1 MLEHQ
6 SSLFVVVRPSII
18 ITAHVTKSFHLGS
31 LPFNIPL
38 YSIKCGYN
46 FHFQLFLIF
55 ARAKNVVHFIT
66 KLYLFIST
74 NKRGRGIG
82 ERISTEQHN
91 DGRKVSNRND
101 SPTIIILPLE
111 GIAQLT
117 MDFCLLMKPSKYPG
131 WNGGMSPP
139 PSLVRSYADW

>member
-6 SSLFVVVRPSII
+6 SSLFVVVVVRPPII

-55 ARAKNVVHFIT
+55 ARAKNVVYIT
-66 KLYLFIST
+66 KLYLFIT
-74 NKRGRGIG
+74 INKRG
-82 ERISTEQHN
+82 
-91 DGRKVSNRND
+91 KVYRREN
-101 SPTIIILPLE
+101 
-111 GIAQLT
+111 
-117 MDFCLLMKPSKYPG
+117 
-131 WNGGMSPP
+131 
-139 PSLVRSYADW
+139 